1 VPRGTLYGS
10 LTDPEQIRRWWGP
23 KGFTVPEVDFA
34 PQVGRG
40 YRIAMQPPEGALFHL
55 EGEFR
60 NVELPAELAYTF
72 RWEPPDPD
80 DRETLVTL
88 TLTDLGDETELRLTQ
103 GEFATEARYALHEA
117 GWTETLER
125 LDQHLRSEVG

>member
-1 VPRGTLYGS
+1 VPRAAVYDALI
-10 LTDPEQIRRWWGP
+10 DPEQLRRWWGP
-23 KGFTVPEVDFA
+23 KGFTVPSVDFE
-34 PQVGRG
+34 PEVGRA
-40 YRIAMQPPEGALFHL
+40 YRITMQPPAGELFHL

-60 NVELPAELAYTF
+60 NVEPPAELAYTF

-88 TLTDLGDETELRLTQ
+88 ALTDLGDETELRLTQ
-103 GEFATEARYALHEA
+103 GEFATEERYALHEA

-125 LDQHLRSEVG
+125 LDQNLRRR